1 MQIRTQRLSL
11 RPLEPADAASIRA
24 LAGDF
29 DVARMTGMLPHPYSE
44 RDALAWID
52 RAGQGEE
59 GVVFAVA
66 RDGALIGCSGY
77 MPMDAEHAEVGYWI
91 GKPFWGEGFATE
103 AVRARCS
110 PCFRCAWLCLCQ
122 SGPFHGQSALPARAR
137 KARLFSGRGRD
148 AGLRARGA
156 NRCSALPTGSTG
168 RGQRARCGSP
178 NVYASLCRD
187 ACKMVALVL
196 IPSHAVSRFRQ
207 GLCPRR

>member
-11 RPLEPADAASIRA
+11 RPLDPADAASIRA

-29 DVARMTGMLPHPYSE
+29 DVARMTGMIPHPYSE

-52 RAGQGEE
+52 RAGQGDE

-103 AVRARCS
+103 AVRAVVAHAFDAHGFAYVKAGHFVDNARSQRVLGKLGFS
-110 PCFRCAWLCLCQ
+110 PDGEEMRDCA
-122 SGPFHGQSALPARAR
+122 
-137 KARLFSGRGRD
+137 
-148 AGLRARGA
+148 ARGEPVQCLTYRLDRERA
-156 NRCSALPTGSTG
+156 AHAL
-168 RGQRARCGSP
+168 
-178 NVYASLCRD
+178 
-187 ACKMVALVL
+187 
-196 IPSHAVSRFRQ
+196 RQ
-207 GLCPRR
+207 P

>member
-29 DVARMTGMLPHPYSE
+29 DVARMTGMIPHPYSE

-52 RAGQGEE
+52 RAGQGDE

-103 AVRARCS
+103 AVRAVLAHAFDAHGFAYVKAGHFVDNARSQRVLGKLGFS
-110 PCFRCAWLCLCQ
+110 PDGEEMRDCAARGEPVQCLTYRLDRER
-122 SGPFHGQSALPARAR
+122 AARA
-137 KARLFSGRGRD
+137 
-148 AGLRARGA
+148 LRQ
-156 NRCSALPTGSTG
+156 P
-168 RGQRARCGSP
+168 
-178 NVYASLCRD
+178 
-187 ACKMVALVL
+187 
-196 IPSHAVSRFRQ
+196 
-207 GLCPRR
+207 

>member
-11 RPLEPADAASIRA
+11 RPLEPADAVSIRA

-29 DVARMTGMLPHPYSE
+29 DVARMTGMIPHPYSE

-52 RAGQGEE
+52 RAGQGDE

-103 AVRARCS
+103 AVRAVVAHAFDAHGFAYVKAGHFVDNARSQRVLGKLGFS
-110 PCFRCAWLCLCQ
+110 PDGEEMRDCA
-122 SGPFHGQSALPARAR
+122 
-137 KARLFSGRGRD
+137 
-148 AGLRARGA
+148 ARGEQVQCLTYRLDRERA
-156 NRCSALPTGSTG
+156 AGAL
-168 RGQRARCGSP
+168 
-178 NVYASLCRD
+178 
-187 ACKMVALVL
+187 
-196 IPSHAVSRFRQ
+196 RQ
-207 GLCPRR
+207 P

>member
-11 RPLEPADAASIRA
+11 RPLEPADAESIRA

-29 DVARMTGMLPHPYSE
+29 DVARMTGMIPHPYSE

-52 RAGQGEE
+52 RAGQGDE

-103 AVRARCS
+103 AVRAVVAHAFDAHGFAYVKAGHFVDNARSQRVLGKLGFS
-110 PCFRCAWLCLCQ
+110 PDGEEMRDCA
-122 SGPFHGQSALPARAR
+122 
-137 KARLFSGRGRD
+137 
-148 AGLRARGA
+148 ARGEPVQCLTYRLDRERA
-156 NRCSALPTGSTG
+156 AHAL
-168 RGQRARCGSP
+168 
-178 NVYASLCRD
+178 
-187 ACKMVALVL
+187 
-196 IPSHAVSRFRQ
+196 RQ
-207 GLCPRR
+207 P

>member
-11 RPLEPADAASIRA
+11 RPLEPADAESIRA

-29 DVARMTGMLPHPYSE
+29 DVARMTGMIPHPYSE

-52 RAGQGEE
+52 RAGQGDE

-103 AVRARCS
+103 AVRAVVAHAFDAHSFAYVKAGHFVDNPRSQRVLGKLGFS
-110 PCFRCAWLCLCQ
+110 PDGEEMRDCA
-122 SGPFHGQSALPARAR
+122 
-137 KARLFSGRGRD
+137 
-148 AGLRARGA
+148 ARGE
-156 NRCSALPTGSTG
+156 RVQCLTY
-168 RGQRARCGSP
+168 RLDRQRAPG
-178 NVYASLCRD
+178 
-187 ACKMVALVL
+187 AL
-196 IPSHAVSRFRQ
+196 RQ
-207 GLCPRR
+207 P

>member
-29 DVARMTGMLPHPYSE
+29 DVARMTGMIPHPYSE

-52 RAGQGEE
+52 RAGQGDE

-103 AVRARCS
+103 AVRAVVAHAFDAHGFAYVKAGHFVDNARSQRVLGKLGFS
-110 PCFRCAWLCLCQ
+110 PDGEEMRDCAARGEPVQCLTYRLDRER
-122 SGPFHGQSALPARAR
+122 AARA
-137 KARLFSGRGRD
+137 
-148 AGLRARGA
+148 LRQ
-156 NRCSALPTGSTG
+156 P
-168 RGQRARCGSP
+168 
-178 NVYASLCRD
+178 
-187 ACKMVALVL
+187 
-196 IPSHAVSRFRQ
+196 
-207 GLCPRR
+207 

>member
-29 DVARMTGMLPHPYSE
+29 DVARMTGMIPHPYSE

-52 RAGQGEE
+52 RAGQGDE

-91 GKPFWGEGFATE
+91 GKPFWGKGFATE
-103 AVRARCS
+103 AVRAVVAHAFDAHGFAYVKAGHFVDNARSQRVLGKLSFS
-110 PCFRCAWLCLCQ
+110 PDGEEMRDCA
-122 SGPFHGQSALPARAR
+122 
-137 KARLFSGRGRD
+137 
-148 AGLRARGA
+148 ARGEPVQCLTYRLDRERA
-156 NRCSALPTGSTG
+156 AHAL
-168 RGQRARCGSP
+168 
-178 NVYASLCRD
+178 
-187 ACKMVALVL
+187 
-196 IPSHAVSRFRQ
+196 RQ
-207 GLCPRR
+207 P

>member
-29 DVARMTGMLPHPYSE
+29 DVARMTGMIPHPYSE

-52 RAGQGEE
+52 RAGQGDE

-103 AVRARCS
+103 AVRAVVAHAFDAHGFAYVKAGHFVDNARSQRVLGKLGFS
-110 PCFRCAWLCLCQ
+110 PDGDEMRDCA
-122 SGPFHGQSALPARAR
+122 
-137 KARLFSGRGRD
+137 
-148 AGLRARGA
+148 ARGE
-156 NRCSALPTGSTG
+156 RVQCLTY
-168 RGQRARCGSP
+168 RLDRQRAPG
-178 NVYASLCRD
+178 
-187 ACKMVALVL
+187 AL
-196 IPSHAVSRFRQ
+196 RQ
-207 GLCPRR
+207 P

>member
-29 DVARMTGMLPHPYSE
+29 DVARMTGMIPHPYSE

-52 RAGQGEE
+52 RAGQGDE

-91 GKPFWGEGFATE
+91 GKPFWGKGFATE
-103 AVRARCS
+103 AVRAVVAHAFDAHGFAYVKAGHFVDNTRS
-110 PCFRCAWLCLCQ
+110 QRVLGKLGFSSDGEEMRDCA
-122 SGPFHGQSALPARAR
+122 
-137 KARLFSGRGRD
+137 
-148 AGLRARGA
+148 ARGEPVQCLTYRLDRERA
-156 NRCSALPTGSTG
+156 AHAL
-168 RGQRARCGSP
+168 
-178 NVYASLCRD
+178 
-187 ACKMVALVL
+187 
-196 IPSHAVSRFRQ
+196 RQ
-207 GLCPRR
+207 P

>member
-29 DVARMTGMLPHPYSE
+29 DVARMTGMIPHPYSE

-52 RAGQGEE
+52 RAGQGDE

-103 AVRARCS
+103 AVRAVVAHAFDAHGFAYVKAGHFVDNARSQRVLGKLGFS
-110 PCFRCAWLCLCQ
+110 PDGEEMRDCA
-122 SGPFHGQSALPARAR
+122 
-137 KARLFSGRGRD
+137 
-148 AGLRARGA
+148 ARGEPVQCLTYRLDRERA
-156 NRCSALPTGSTG
+156 AHAL
-168 RGQRARCGSP
+168 
-178 NVYASLCRD
+178 
-187 ACKMVALVL
+187 
-196 IPSHAVSRFRQ
+196 RQ
-207 GLCPRR
+207 P

>member
-29 DVARMTGMLPHPYSE
+29 DVARMTGMIPHPYSE
-44 RDALAWID
+44 PDALAWID
-52 RAGQGEE
+52 RAGQGDE

-103 AVRARCS
+103 AVRAVVAHAFDAHGFAYVKAGHFVDNARSQRVLGKLGFS
-110 PCFRCAWLCLCQ
+110 PDGEEMRDCAARGEPVQCLTYR
-122 SGPFHGQSALPARAR
+122 LDRARA
-137 KARLFSGRGRD
+137 
-148 AGLRARGA
+148 AGALRQ
-156 NRCSALPTGSTG
+156 P
-168 RGQRARCGSP
+168 
-178 NVYASLCRD
+178 
-187 ACKMVALVL
+187 
-196 IPSHAVSRFRQ
+196 
-207 GLCPRR
+207 